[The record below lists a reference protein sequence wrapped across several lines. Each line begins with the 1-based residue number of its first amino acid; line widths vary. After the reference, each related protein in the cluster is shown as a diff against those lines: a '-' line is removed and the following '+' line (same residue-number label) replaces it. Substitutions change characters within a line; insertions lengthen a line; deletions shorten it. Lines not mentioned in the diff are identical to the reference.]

1 MRRLIKMDNGKI
13 QLHNVDFDDFIK
25 AVDECKGD
33 VYLETKDGDVLNLK
47 SKLCQMLGLSTILKN
62 TEVTEAT
69 IRCTNPDDE
78 TMLFRFNLYGE
89 IPGEDKKE
97 GEKMAENN
105 FLNYKGKPLV
115 RSGKEIFYGDMADA
129 YVIKFTVLSETKEDK
144 LPEKVTVQLLKSDTQ
159 LPDKDRIVKET
170 VKESFFDA
178 LDFGFVWLERAL
190 KN

>member
-1 MRRLIKMDNGKI
+1 MDNGKI

-25 AVDECKGD
+25 AVDD

-89 IPGEDKKE
+89 IPGEDNK
-97 GEKMAENN
+97 
-105 FLNYKGKPLV
+105 
-115 RSGKEIFYGDMADA
+115 
-129 YVIKFTVLSETKEDK
+129 
-144 LPEKVTVQLLKSDTQ
+144 
-159 LPDKDRIVKET
+159 
-170 VKESFFDA
+170 
-178 LDFGFVWLERAL
+178 
-190 KN
+190 